1 VEITVDSSP
10 LGFSTAFTKNNFMKH
25 FLILMLVCFPATL
38 LYSQSANEEAAK
50 KTFNAF
56 MLAVQNNDAAAAENL
71 LTNDYR
77 MDGHGEVRCITNK
90 TQRLSSIRSGQIKF
104 EAYDFENKANQL
116 YLNDTTASIIGG
128 TLVTYK
134 TCEDPGKELTTRTI
148 VFVFVKREERWQ
160 ISIECIGANCV
171 R

>member
-1 VEITVDSSP
+1 
-10 LGFSTAFTKNNFMKH
+10 MKY
-25 FLILMLVCFPATL
+25 FLVTMLVCFPATF

-77 MDGHGEVRCITNK
+77 MDGHGEVRCVTNK
-90 TQRLSSIRSGQIKF
+90 TQRLSSIRSGQIKYEPYNF
-104 EAYDFENKANQL
+104 EDKTNYL
-116 YLNDTTASIIGG
+116 YVTDTTVDIIGK
-128 TLVTYK
+128 TKVTYK
-134 TCEDPGKELTTRTI
+134 TCEDPGMEHTTRTI
-148 VFVFVKREERWQ
+148 VLRFVKREERWQ
-160 ISIECIGANCV
+160 LAMECYGMNCV